1 MTAEQAITEARAKI
15 IWGEPSSSVRGFL
28 VSNGVSDTI
37 ADTKISEFIAERS
50 AEIRR
55 LGIRGIFI
63 GVTLIVASGGLVA
76 YWAAAYGASIL
87 VGWQFTRAAVTIL
100 VLIGFFGVWKL
111 LRGVIYLVA
120 PQSEHKSI
128 PDIEE

>member
-1 MTAEQAITEARAKI
+1 MTAEQAISEARAKI
-15 IWGEPSSSVRGFL
+15 IWGEPCSSVRGFL
-28 VSNGVSDTI
+28 VSNGIPSDT
-37 ADTKISEFIAERS
+37 ADTKIRQFVAERS

-55 LGIRGIFI
+55 LGMRSIFI
-63 GVTLIVASGGLVA
+63 GATLLVASSGLVV

-87 VGWQFTRAAVTIL
+87 TGWQFTRAALTIL
-100 VLIGFFGVWKL
+100 VLIGLFGVWKL

-128 PDIEE
+128 TDIED